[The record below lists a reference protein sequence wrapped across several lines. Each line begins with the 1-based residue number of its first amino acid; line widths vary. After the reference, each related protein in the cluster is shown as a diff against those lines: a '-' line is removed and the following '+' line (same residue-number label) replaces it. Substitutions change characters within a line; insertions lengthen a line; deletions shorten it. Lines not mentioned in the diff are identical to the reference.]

1 MKSRGRRGV
10 VYSRRK
16 KALVRSRATRRAE
29 NREKKLKPK
38 TKIPGVRLGRA
49 KEPQQRQGKD
59 QSEGQ
64 IQRVPQ
70 NFLPISAGKQ
80 EHFHGFCPSS
90 PLVSEPFVRA
100 TKASSRFPWPDRRI
114 SASAV
119 PWAVRRPRDRMPME
133 SARA

>member
-49 KEPQQRQGKD
+49 NMGT
-59 QSEGQ
+59 G
-64 IQRVPQ
+64 I
-70 NFLPISAGKQ
+70 LA
-80 EHFHGFCPSS
+80 
-90 PLVSEPFVRA
+90 
-100 TKASSRFPWPDRRI
+100 
-114 SASAV
+114 
-119 PWAVRRPRDRMPME
+119 
-133 SARA
+133 